1 MYVVKRVMVVEVPGK
16 RCKWKLKEKND
27 KIEKGLMGEETQ
39 DQAARRRNI
48 GSHIKV
54 VKDVDVEKIIIGIDI
69 I

>member
-1 MYVVKRVMVVEVPGK
+1 MEGK
-16 RCKWKLKEKND
+16 AEEKND

-48 GSHIKV
+48 GTHIKV
-54 VKDVDVEKIIIGIDI
+54 AKDVDVEKLIIGIDI